1 MHFTRFALSLQ
12 MVFKKTTDMLN
23 LETIALQ
30 VCDIAREAGA
40 YIKKERASFSVEK
53 VERKHAHDYVSYVDK
68 GSEQLIVKALRALL
82 PEAGFITEEGTA
94 KGDDVGCLK
103 DEEGCTWVVDPL
115 DGTNSYSQGL
125 PVFCVSIG
133 VTYKGECVVGVV
145 YAPYLDELYT
155 AVKGEGAW
163 FGKAGEVSDATRLHV
178 SSKESLK
185 ECVVASGF
193 PYDKATHP
201 INNIREVSI
210 VIPQVRGFRRMGS
223 AAYDLCCTAM
233 GTIDAYWEFNLNLW
247 DVCAGQLIVR
257 EAGGQVVPLCDNR
270 KISIIAGPEKLVKE
284 LFLCL

>member
-1 MHFTRFALSLQ
+1 MSYELIRDAAVKMALHCGEIQL
-12 MVFKKTTDMLN
+12 
-23 LETIALQ
+23 
-30 VCDIAREAGA
+30 
-40 YIKKERASFSVEK
+40 ASFRTNNIGIDTKSNVYDVVTK
-53 VERKHAHDYVSYVDK
+53 VDK
-68 GSEQLIVKALRALL
+68 ACEDYLLSEISRLYPTHSVI
-82 PEAGFITEEGTA
+82 GEETGQHLHA
-94 KGDDVGCLK
+94 DS
-103 DEEGCTWVVDPL
+103 EWAWVVDPL

-163 FGKAGEVSDATRLHV
+163 FGKAGKPLTIDHSPLSIDNYELKRKRLHV

-257 EAGGQVVPLCDNR
+257 EAGGQVIPLCDNR

-284 LFLCL
+284 LEKELGARS

>member
-1 MHFTRFALSLQ
+1 MRTITEKQTDTIMNNQTEIPQENTLQALKDSAVKMALHCGKIQ
-12 MVFKKTTDMLN
+12 MTSFRTSNIGIDTKSNVYDVVTKVDKACEDYLLT
-23 LETIALQ
+23 E
-30 VCDIAREAGA
+30 IARL
-40 YIKKERASFSVEK
+40 YPTHSVIGE
-53 VERKHAHDYVSYVDK
+53 ETGQHLHAD
-68 GSEQLIVKALRALL
+68 SEWA
-82 PEAGFITEEGTA
+82 
-94 KGDDVGCLK
+94 
-103 DEEGCTWVVDPL
+103 WVVDPL

-133 VTYKGECVVGVV
+133 ITYRGECVVGVV

-155 AVKGEGAW
+155 AVKGKGAW
-163 FGKAGEVSDATRLHV
+163 YGKARSMDSHTRLHV
-178 SSKESLK
+178 SAKESLK

-201 INNIREVSI
+201 VNNIREASI

-257 EAGGQVVPLCDNR
+257 EAGGTVIPLCENR

-284 LFLCL
+284 LGETLNVEH

>member
-1 MHFTRFALSLQ
+1 MSYELIRDAAVKMALHCGEIQL
-12 MVFKKTTDMLN
+12 
-23 LETIALQ
+23 
-30 VCDIAREAGA
+30 
-40 YIKKERASFSVEK
+40 ASFRTNNIGIDTKSNVYDVVTK
-53 VERKHAHDYVSYVDK
+53 VDK
-68 GSEQLIVKALRALL
+68 ACEDYLLSEISRLYPTHSVI
-82 PEAGFITEEGTA
+82 GEETGQHLHA
-94 KGDDVGCLK
+94 DS
-103 DEEGCTWVVDPL
+103 EWAWVVDPL

-178 SSKESLK
+178 SQKESLK

-201 INNIREVSI
+201 INNIREVGI

-257 EAGGQVVPLCDNR
+257 EAGGLVIPLCDNR

-284 LFLCL
+284 LQGELRVKN

>member
-1 MHFTRFALSLQ
+1 MSYELIRDAAVKMALHCGEIQL
-12 MVFKKTTDMLN
+12 
-23 LETIALQ
+23 
-30 VCDIAREAGA
+30 
-40 YIKKERASFSVEK
+40 ASFRTNNIGIDTKSNVYDVVTK
-53 VERKHAHDYVSYVDK
+53 VDK
-68 GSEQLIVKALRALL
+68 ACEDYLLSEISRLYPTHSVI
-82 PEAGFITEEGTA
+82 GEETGQHLHA
-94 KGDDVGCLK
+94 DS
-103 DEEGCTWVVDPL
+103 EWAWVVDPL

-163 FGKAGEVSDATRLHV
+163 FGKAGEVSDATRLQV
-178 SSKESLK
+178 SQKESLK

-201 INNIREVSI
+201 INNIREVGI

-257 EAGGQVVPLCDNR
+257 EAGGLVIPLCDNR

-284 LFLCL
+284 LEKEIKDPTPALPREGE

>member
-1 MHFTRFALSLQ
+1 MSYELIKSAAIKMALHCGEIQ
-12 MVFKKTTDMLN
+12 
-23 LETIALQ
+23 LE
-30 VCDIAREAGA
+30 
-40 YIKKERASFSVEK
+40 SFRTNNIGIDTKSNVYDVVTK
-53 VERKHAHDYVSYVDK
+53 VDK
-68 GSEQLIVKALRALL
+68 ACEDYLLKEISRLYPTHSVIGEETGQHLHADSEWA
-82 PEAGFITEEGTA
+82 
-94 KGDDVGCLK
+94 
-103 DEEGCTWVVDPL
+103 WVVDPL

-163 FGKAGEVSDATRLHV
+163 YGKAGKPLNIEHSPLSIDNYALCIKNYELKRKRLHV
-178 SSKESLK
+178 SKKESLK

-201 INNIREVSI
+201 INNIREVGI

-257 EAGGQVVPLCDNR
+257 EAGGLVIPLCDNR

-284 LFLCL
+284 LQGELGVRN

>member
-1 MHFTRFALSLQ
+1 MNYELIKSAAIKMALHCGEIQL
-12 MVFKKTTDMLN
+12 
-23 LETIALQ
+23 
-30 VCDIAREAGA
+30 
-40 YIKKERASFSVEK
+40 ASFRTNNIGIDTKSNVYDVVTK
-53 VERKHAHDYVSYVDK
+53 VDK
-68 GSEQLIVKALRALL
+68 ACEDYLLSEISRLYPTHSVI
-82 PEAGFITEEGTA
+82 GEETGQHMQA
-94 KGDDVGCLK
+94 DS
-103 DEEGCTWVVDPL
+103 EWAWVVDPL

-163 FGKAGEVSDATRLHV
+163 FGKAGEVSDGNYELCIMNYELKRKQLHV
-178 SSKESLK
+178 SPKESLK

-201 INNIREVSI
+201 INNIREVGI

-257 EAGGQVVPLCDNR
+257 EAGGQVIPLCDNR

-284 LFLCL
+284 LQGELRVKS

>member
-1 MHFTRFALSLQ
+1 MEKEYTLQDIKAAAISMAAKAGEIQMEHFRSKSLQ
-12 MVFKKTTDMLN
+12 M
-23 LETIALQ
+23 ETKSTVYDVVTQ
-30 VCDIAREAGA
+30 
-40 YIKKERASFSVEK
+40 
-53 VERKHAHDYVSYVDK
+53 VDK
-68 GSEQLIVKALRALL
+68 ACENMLVKAISKKF
-82 PEAGFITEEGTA
+82 PDHSIIGEETG
-94 KGDDVGCLK
+94 KHLH
-103 DEEGCTWVVDPL
+103 EESPWAWVIDPL
-115 DGTNSYSQGL
+115 DGTNNYSQGL
-125 PVFCVSIG
+125 PIFCVSIG

-163 FGKAGEVSDATRLHV
+163 FGKAGEVSDANYELCIMNYELKRKRLHV
-178 SSKESLK
+178 SPKESLK

-201 INNIREVSI
+201 INNIREVGI

-233 GTIDAYWEFNLNLW
+233 GTIDAYLEFNLNLW

-257 EAGGQVVPLCDNR
+257 EAGGLVIPLCDNR

-284 LFLCL
+284 LQGELRVKN

>member
-1 MHFTRFALSLQ
+1 MNYELIKDAAIKMALHCGEIQ
-12 MVFKKTTDMLN
+12 
-23 LETIALQ
+23 LE
-30 VCDIAREAGA
+30 
-40 YIKKERASFSVEK
+40 SFRTNNIGIDTKSNVYDVVTK
-53 VERKHAHDYVSYVDK
+53 VDK
-68 GSEQLIVKALRALL
+68 ACEDYLLSEISRLYPTHSVI
-82 PEAGFITEEGTA
+82 GEETGQHLHA
-94 KGDDVGCLK
+94 DSDWA
-103 DEEGCTWVVDPL
+103 WVVDPL

-163 FGKAGEVSDATRLHV
+163 FGKAGEVSDGNYELCIMNYELKRKRLHV
-178 SSKESLK
+178 SAKESLK

-201 INNIREVSI
+201 VNNIREASI
-210 VIPQVRGFRRMGS
+210 VIPKVRGFRRMGS

-257 EAGGQVVPLCDNR
+257 EAGGTVTPLCENR

-284 LFLCL
+284 LQGELRVKS

>member
-1 MHFTRFALSLQ
+1 MPNYEELEKSICYVIKEQHLKLGYSANNRWLYYPLSSLNH
-12 MVFKKTTDMLN
+12 MLGTD
-23 LETIALQ
+23 
-30 VCDIAREAGA
+30 CDVAGM
-40 YIKKERASFSVEK
+40 EK
-53 VERKHAHDYVSYVDK
+53 VLEGFFDYAEERLGK
-68 GSEQLIVKALRALL
+68 GS
-82 PEAGFITEEGTA
+82 
-94 KGDDVGCLK
+94 
-103 DEEGCTWVVDPL
+103 
-115 DGTNSYSQGL
+115 
-125 PVFCVSIG
+125 

-163 FGKAGEVSDATRLHV
+163 FGKTGEVSDATRLHV

-257 EAGGQVVPLCDNR
+257 EAGGQVIPLCDNR